1 MRGKCNLGVRGKENE
16 SCGKAGNQRND
27 GNKLHTNYVISLC
40 VIAEIKI
47 SLIRGVR
54 IYSI

>member
-1 MRGKCNLGVRGKENE
+1 MKAVA
-16 SCGKAGNQRND
+16 KAGNQRND

-47 SLIRGVR
+47 SLIRRVR
-54 IYSI
+54 MYSI